1 MKLCQDCKHC
11 DLILTGHYKRAGDY
25 SKCNHPSLKNASIS
39 PVTGILSA
47 DDARYCNEVRL
58 SGQECGPDAILFEP
72 NEAYAEYLR
81 DKKIDGNQEARRERA
96 ISRYRDAGQE
106 FETEQGARE

>member
-1 MKLCQDCKHC
+1 M
-11 DLILTGHYKRAGDY
+11 
-25 SKCNHPSLKNASIS
+25 PS
-39 PVTGILSA
+39 
-47 DDARYCNEVRL
+47 Y
-58 SGQECGPDAILFEP
+58 FEP